1 MSKQSQKECTV
12 CSCVLGGQTQLS
24 GLLLNY
30 QVTKACDILQDLGTL
45 FNE

>member
-12 CSCVLGGQTQLS
+12 CSSVLGGQTQLS